1 LGKEHD
7 GVKVIIEM
15 IHGTRLDS
23 ATSSAAL
30 MRQALVQVNYFFSGN
45 NYRIFFVFLILGN
58 LACTSS
64 KSIWSIINRS
74 TINETSFN

>member
-15 IHGTRLDS
+15 IQGTRLDS

-30 MRQALVQVNYFFSGN
+30 IRQALVQVDYFF
-45 NYRIFFVFLILGN
+45 
-58 LACTSS
+58 
-64 KSIWSIINRS
+64 
-74 TINETSFN
+74 

>member
-15 IHGTRLDS
+15 IQGTRLDS

-30 MRQALVQVNYFFSGN
+30 MRQALVQVNS
-45 NYRIFFVFLILGN
+45 FL
-58 LACTSS
+58 
-64 KSIWSIINRS
+64 
-74 TINETSFN
+74 

>member
-30 MRQALVQVNYFFSGN
+30 MRQALVQVNYFFSRN
-45 NYRIFFVFLILGN
+45 NYRFFCL
-58 LACTSS
+58 
-64 KSIWSIINRS
+64 
-74 TINETSFN
+74 FNIRQPGMHVIEKHLVDY